1 MAKGGEVMSYA
12 EGGMAE
18 SSDYASNMKRAFGY
32 EPFHGPTVQKYMG
45 GGQVRHFDTGDF
57 VNDPMG
63 SGSAEIIDTDKIP
76 SGLSDFRQWF
86 MRQTGNPQWKI
97 DEANKKA
104 LEEDTKNKAAQSA
117 PVKKSNSTSKPLNKY
132 DPSMRGP
139 SQQDIID
146 QRAAELASQQA
157 NLPIEGISDQ
167 AESNDPTA
175 SQEAQTAAGLASV
188 NPLASKTPSA
198 KGDVADAGSD
208 DYANYFAGLK
218 TQEEALAKQRK
229 EDKALSLMMTGA
241 AIAAGESP
249 NAFTNV
255 GKGVA
260 FGLGHYADARKQNAM
275 EEARINQAK
284 GTGLRYKTERDYQ
297 KDALAQRKDYQ
308 EDLIELRRLQEKDNK
323 TKADEALA
331 VKKEADVEKKRNNMM
346 HSLTEYQK
354 MVMSGPE
361 AEYKAELAS
370 AAKLVLPE
378 QQAEAAAKAEAKLA
392 QARAK
397 LERDPIVMQHR
408 KTINPSIDWDEVV
421 KRTTAP
427 SFEGFSATP
436 VKKGK

>member
-1 MAKGGEVMSYA
+1 
-12 EGGMAE
+12 
-18 SSDYASNMKRAFGY
+18 
-32 EPFHGPTVQKYMG
+32 MG
-45 GGQVRHFDTGDF
+45 GGQVQHFETGDL
-57 VNDPMG
+57 VNGDPMG
-63 SGSAEIIDTDKIP
+63 MGVSEIMDVEKKP
-76 SGLSDFRQWF
+76 YGLSALQQWF

-117 PVKKSNSTSKPLNKY
+117 PVKKSNPTSKPLKSY
-132 DPSMRGP
+132 DPSARGP

-157 NLPIEGISDQ
+157 NLPIEGIQGQ
-167 AESNDPTA
+167 AESNDPTM
-175 SQEAQTAAGLASV
+175 SQQQSTVAGLEKV
-188 NPLASKTPSA
+188 KPPVPKV
-198 KGDVADAGSD
+198 DVAGVEKD
-208 DYANYFAGLK
+208 DYANYFAGLA
-218 TQEEALAKQRK
+218 TQEENLAKQRK

-249 NAFTNV
+249 DAFTNI
-255 GKGVA
+255 GKGTA
-260 FGLGHYADARKQNAM
+260 FGLGHYSDARKQNAI

-284 GTGLRYKTERDYQ
+284 GTGLRYKTEREYQ

-308 EDLIELRRLQEKDNK
+308 EDLIELRKLQEKDNK

-354 MVMSGPE
+354 MAMSGPE